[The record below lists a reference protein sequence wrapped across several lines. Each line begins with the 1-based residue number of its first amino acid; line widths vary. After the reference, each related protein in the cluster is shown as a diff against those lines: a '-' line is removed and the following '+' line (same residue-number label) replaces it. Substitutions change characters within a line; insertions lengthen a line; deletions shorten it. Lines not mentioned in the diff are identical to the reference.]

1 MIITDLRPVDEE
13 GAQEFRSR
21 TSETYA
27 RIHGDVVSGKLKPG
41 VKLKIELLREEYDV
55 GATPVREALSVLAA
69 DGLVV
74 REDQKGFRVAEVS
87 ADEFEDLLAV
97 RCMVEERALRLA
109 ISRGGRKWEEGIVLA
124 RFRLSGVGRI
134 EGNEA
139 EWERHHK
146 AFHMS
151 LLAACGSNLLLR
163 LSKQFYDENNRYRHL
178 SRLNHATTRD
188 VRGEHEE
195 IAEAV
200 LARDADRAVRLLVEH
215 YAKTGNLLRVALKEL
230 ATDGQG

>member
-1 MIITDLRPVDEE
+1 MITTDLDPADKE
-13 GAQEFRSR
+13 GGQEFRSR

-41 VKLKIELLREEYDV
+41 VKLKIEQLREEYEV
-55 GATPVREALSVLAA
+55 GATPVREALSFLAA

-97 RCMVEERALRLA
+97 RCMIEERALRLA
-109 ISRGGRKWEEGIVLA
+109 ISRGGRRWEEGIVLA
-124 RFRLSGVGRI
+124 RFRLSGLGRI

-139 EWERHHK
+139 EWERHHR

-163 LSKQFYDENNRYRHL
+163 LSKQFYDENSRYRHV
-178 SRLNHATTRD
+178 SRLNHSTTRD

-200 LARDADRAVRLLVEH
+200 LARETDRAVRLLVEH
-215 YAKTGNLLRVALKEL
+215 YTKTGNLLRVALKEL
-230 ATDGQG
+230 AMDGRG

>member
-1 MIITDLRPVDEE
+1 MITTDLHPVDEE

-41 VKLKIELLREEYDV
+41 VKLKIEQLREEYDV
-55 GATPVREALSVLAA
+55 GATPVREALSFLAA

-97 RCMVEERALRLA
+97 RCMIEERALRLA

-139 EWERHHK
+139 EWERHHR

-151 LLAACGSNLLLR
+151 LLAACGSSLLLR

-200 LARDADRAVRLLVEH
+200 LARDTDRAVGLLVEH
-215 YAKTGNLLRVALKEL
+215 YTKTGNLLRIALKDL
-230 ATDGQG
+230 ATDGHG